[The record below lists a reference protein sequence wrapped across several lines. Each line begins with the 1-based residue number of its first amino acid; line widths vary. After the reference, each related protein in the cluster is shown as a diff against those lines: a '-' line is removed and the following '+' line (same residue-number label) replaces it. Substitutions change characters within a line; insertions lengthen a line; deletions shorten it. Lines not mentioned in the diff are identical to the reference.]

1 MYLTV
6 KESNKRRS
14 DLDFNSHR
22 RTIMAQGTGTIN
34 YSFGEYNKP
43 QQDYPATTRPI
54 GPYNWAADLAKP
66 LIEGFFGLTVGS
78 LGGWIAG
85 WCCGASYCKYCKPAY
100 MMELSEITRWWMM
113 PYTFARIGII
123 VGGVVGLVLIAL
135 AARKT
140 LR

>member
-1 MYLTV
+1 
-6 KESNKRRS
+6 
-14 DLDFNSHR
+14 
-22 RTIMAQGTGTIN
+22 MAQGTRAIN
-34 YSFGEYNKP
+34 YDFGEHNRP
-43 QQDYPATTRPI
+43 QQDYPVITRSIHPC
-54 GPYNWAADLAKP
+54 NWAAGLAKP

-100 MMELSEITRWWMM
+100 IIDLSEITRWWMM
-113 PYTFARIGII
+113 PYTFAKTGII

-135 AARKT
+135 AARKA